1 MSKKVVITGCCGFV
15 GRHLMK
21 RCLDGGY
28 SVIGYDDYSTTDQ
41 KTFDTGMLRHIKFY
55 FYDLGKIK
63 PDSMAKQIEGS
74 DAIFHLA
81 AKARVQPSFE
91 NIPSYNLTNVQGTA
105 LVLEACKRAQVNNF
119 IFAGSS
125 SVYGNKST
133 TSKENDV
140 LEPSSPYAMQ
150 KKMAEDYINF
160 YSEHFGIKSKI
171 LRYFNVYGNSM
182 TSEGQ
187 YMQAMQV
194 FLNQL
199 SDELPFTICGTG
211 EQRRDFTNID
221 DVVEANMLAMSY
233 DKSDTFNIGTGVTY
247 SINELC
253 DLIGGKDYPKVHL
266 PARNEPDFVCADN
279 SKAKKLLK
287 WEPKTNL
294 TNWISQML

>member
-1 MSKKVVITGCCGFV
+1 MSKKITITGCCGFI

-21 RCLDGGY
+21 RCLDEGY
-28 SVIGYDDYSTTDQ
+28 SVIGYDDYSTADQ

-55 FYDLGKIK
+55 YYDIGKMK
-63 PDSMAKQIEGS
+63 PDAMAKQIEGS
-74 DAIFHLA
+74 DAFFHLA

-91 NIPSYNLTNVQGTA
+91 NIALYNLTNVQGTVLA
-105 LVLEACKRAQVNNF
+105 LEACKRAQVDNF

-133 TSKENDV
+133 QSKENDV

-150 KKMAEDYINF
+150 KKIAEDYIKF
-160 YSEHFGIKSKI
+160 YVDTYGLNAKI

-187 YMQAMQV
+187 YMQAFQT

-199 SDELPFTICGTG
+199 EDNKPFTICGDG

-221 DVVEANMLAMSY
+221 DVVEANMLAIDY
-233 DKSDTFNIGTGVTY
+233 DGPDTFNIGTGVTH

-253 DLIGGKDYPKVHL
+253 DMIGGKDYPKVHL
-266 PARNEPDFVCADN
+266 PARNEPAYVCADN
-279 SKAKKLLK
+279 SKAKKLLR
-287 WEPKTNL
+287 WEPKINL
-294 TNWISQML
+294 SDWISQML

>member
-1 MSKKVVITGCCGFV
+1 MNKTVVITGCCGFV

-21 RCLDGGY
+21 RCLDEGY

-55 FYDLGKIK
+55 YYDLGKIK

-74 DAIFHLA
+74 DALFHLA

-91 NIPSYNLTNVQGTA
+91 NIPLYNLTNVQGTT

-160 YSEHFGIKSKI
+160 YSEHFGMKSKI

-182 TSEGQ
+182 TSDGQ

-199 SDELPFTICGTG
+199 SDDLPFTICGTG

-221 DVVEANMLAMSY
+221 DVVEANMLAMNY

-253 DLIGGKDYPKVHL
+253 DMIGGKDYPRGHL
-266 PARNEPDFVCADN
+266 PARNEPPYVCADN
-279 SKAKKLLK
+279 SKAKNLLK

-294 TNWISQML
+294 TNWINQML